1 MSDEFFCFNCN
12 RWKPLSCK
20 SDQRMSKSWVCTACK
35 EKIAKKLRPEGWLSR
50 LTPEH
55 LEKGRENKR
64 KRNGEVYRSRQA
76 YRDAESL
83 AKKLRGD

>member
-1 MSDEFFCFNCN
+1 MLQLQSLETFVLQERPKDV
-12 RWKPLSCK
+12 KV
-20 SDQRMSKSWVCTACK
+20 WVCTACK
-35 EKIAKKLRPEGWLSR
+35 EKIAKKLRPEGRLSR

-64 KRNGEVYRSRQA
+64 KRNAEVYLSRQA